1 MSLKPILAPPILAL
15 DVDGVIIDGFPRS
28 RWDETL
34 EADLGVNAERLQRE
48 FFKLHWKAIMRGEK
62 PVEPPLTEFLEACG
76 ASVST
81 AEFLAY
87 WHGND
92 ANVRHEV
99 IEAALSWQSRRG
111 GKLALATNQDLTRA
125 RYLRDDLGLGKYF
138 ETMVVS
144 CEIGAQKPEPDYF
157 QKADEVLG
165 RAAGQ
170 RVIFLDDLEANVESA
185 RTHGWEAHHV
195 ERLGHAVEILEGL

>member
-1 MSLKPILAPPILAL
+1 MSPKPILAL
-15 DVDGVIIDGFPRS
+15 DVDGVIIDGFPRR

-34 EADLGVNAERLQRE
+34 EADLGVSPDVMQVE
-48 FFKLHWKAIMRGEK
+48 FFDRHWKAIMRGEK
-62 PVEPPLTEFLEACG
+62 PVEPPLTDFLASCG

-81 AEFLAY
+81 LEFLAY

-99 IEAALSWQSRRG
+99 IEAALAWQSRSNGR
-111 GKLALATNQDLTRA
+111 LVLATNQDLTRA
-125 RYLRDDLGLGKYF
+125 KYLRDNLGLGKHF

-144 CEIGAQKPEPDYF
+144 CEIGAQKPELDYF
-157 QKADEVLG
+157 QKADEVLE
-165 RAAGQ
+165 RAPGQ
-170 RVIFLDDLEANVESA
+170 TVIFLDDIEANVESA
-185 RTHGWEAHHV
+185 RAHGWEAYHV